1 MNPLDDLGDDLF
13 EDPFATGGN
22 ETSGQDDVLICD
34 CTTAIYRETST
45 SNAPGSS
52 DLYNVSDGGLFD
64 LPHTRATYI
73 PECEL
78 EDDILTVMW
87 LDPYTDT
94 LRYVDA
100 STVFE
105 DNELFMSNG

>member
-1 MNPLDDLGDDLF
+1 MNPLDDLGDN
-13 EDPFATGGN
+13 PFATGGD
-22 ETSGQDDVLICD
+22 ETSGQDDVD
-34 CTTAIYRETST
+34 CTTAMYRETST

-64 LPHTRATYI
+64 LPHTQAMSYI

-78 EDDILTVMW
+78 EEDILTVMW
-87 LDPYTDT
+87 LDPSTNT
-94 LRYVDA
+94 VRYVDA

-105 DNELFMSNG
+105 PTELFMSNG